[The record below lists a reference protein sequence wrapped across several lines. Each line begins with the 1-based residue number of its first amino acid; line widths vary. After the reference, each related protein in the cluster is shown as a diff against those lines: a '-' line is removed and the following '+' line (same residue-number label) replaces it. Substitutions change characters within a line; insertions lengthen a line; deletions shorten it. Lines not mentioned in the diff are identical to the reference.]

1 MKGPKIEI
9 KIGGK
14 GDMEDSELSPALNE
28 AEMADEE
35 MMDSMSPTGQYT
47 SKGLNALV
55 KATNGV
61 LPLFEQTPD
70 YPTFSEN
77 MTKLPTDFVR
87 ILMMF
92 QSAVEDAIAN
102 DVLPEDMA
110 FDLSTVKDDSALIS
124 LAGKLSMLSK
134 SKDFKKFLKEPPKDE
149 TAMTEAAED
158 VGMSPEEEDKLMMER
173 M

>member
-14 GDMEDSELSPALNE
+14 SDMEDSQFAPELSE

-35 MMDSMSPTGQYT
+35 MVNSVAPTGQYT
-47 SKGLNALV
+47 AKGLNALV
-55 KATNGV
+55 NATNAT

-70 YPTFSEN
+70 YPKFSEN
-77 MTKLPTDFVR
+77 LTKLPTDFVR
-87 ILMMF
+87 VLMMF
-92 QSAVEDAIAN
+92 QSAVDDAIAQE
-102 DVLPEDMA
+102 VLPQDMA
-110 FDLSTVKDDSALIS
+110 FDLTTVKDDSALIT
-124 LAGKLSMLSK
+124 LAGKLSMISK

-149 TAMTEAAED
+149 NVSTEAAEEA
-158 VGMSPEEEDKLMMER
+158 GMSAEEEDKLMMER

>member
-14 GDMEDSELSPALNE
+14 NDMEDSELSPALNE

-55 KATNGV
+55 KATNSV

-70 YPTFSEN
+70 YPTFSQN
-77 MTKLPTDFVR
+77 LTKLPTDFVR

-102 DVLPEDMA
+102 DVLPEDIA

-149 TAMTEAAED
+149 TNTTEAAED